1 MYLNV
6 YNVHIYIIYVCNV
19 YIDVYNVHIYR
30 KFYPFPDE
38 WIYGEGKSSSETW
51 LCFIYLYVLVPRVYI
66 YIQDIHVPMYTYI
79 PSA

>member
-6 YNVHIYIIYVCNV
+6 YNVHVYIIYVYNV

-38 WIYGEGKSSSETW
+38 WIYGEG
-51 LCFIYLYVLVPRVYI
+51 
-66 YIQDIHVPMYTYI
+66 
-79 PSA
+79 

>member
-6 YNVHIYIIYVCNV
+6 YNVHVYIIYVYNV
-19 YIDVYNVHIYR
+19 YIDVYNVHICK

-38 WIYGEGKSSSETW
+38 WIYGEGISSSETW
-51 LCFIYLYVLVPRVYI
+51 LCFIHLYVPVPRTYI
-66 YIQDIHVPMYTYI
+66 YTQDIHIHMYTYI

>member
-6 YNVHIYIIYVCNV
+6 YNVHVYIIYVYNV

-38 WIYGEGKSSSETW
+38 WIYGGDKFFRDLAVFYSSV
-51 LCFIYLYVLVPRVYI
+51 C
-66 YIQDIHVPMYTYI
+66 
-79 PSA
+79 PST